1 MKRWFTIFLFL
12 LASCSDAVTPGNPLI
27 DPTLIGGAA
36 ADPKDW
42 PASEY
47 CSMGNSRCS
56 CTMIGDRTLLI
67 ASHCV
72 SNGGTASFSAGPNRY
87 SAKCTH
93 NPKYSQ
99 AAYEEMVKL
108 IASGATQ
115 AQVRA
120 FAGFRNATADW
131 TLCLTNAP
139 VTGFPFENIMTDPA
153 KIKIGDTV
161 RLTGY
166 GCVKPGGG
174 GGNDGVFRTGTAKV
188 TDLPSGSD
196 YDTVTKGGAALCYG
210 DSGGAAYVELPGGD
224 REIFGVNS
232 RGDIA
237 TTSYLSSTFVS
248 EFKTWAQSWAT
259 KNGQKICGLDPS
271 ATGCRTVSPPAPSPG
286 PYTFAIDTK
295 VAKGTATL
303 TMKSGFETLFDRA
316 KQAVLDTL
324 NAF

>member
-1 MKRWFTIFLFL
+1 MKKWFMIFLLL
-12 LASCSDAVTPGNPLI
+12 LASCSDATTPSI

-56 CTMIGDRTLLI
+56 CTMIGERTLLI

-87 SAKCTH
+87 TAKCTH

-99 AAYEEMVKL
+99 AAYEEVSRM
-108 IASGATQ
+108 IDSGATQ
-115 AQVRA
+115 QQVRA
-120 FAGFRNATADW
+120 LAAFRNATADW
-131 TLCLTNAP
+131 TLCLTNSV
-139 VTGFPFENIMTDPA
+139 VTGFPYENIMTDA
-153 KIKIGDTV
+153 SKIKLGDTV

-166 GCVKPGGG
+166 GCVRPGGG

-210 DSGGAAYVELPGGD
+210 DSGGAAYVELPNGD

-232 RGDIA
+232 RGDIR
-237 TTSYLSSTFVS
+237 TTSYLSSTYVS
-248 EFKTWAQSWAT
+248 EFKTWAQSWAS

-271 ATGCRTVSPPAPSPG
+271 ATGCRSVNPPPPSPG
-286 PYTFAIDTK
+286 PFTFVIDTK
-295 VAKGTATL
+295 VAKGQTTL
-303 TMKSGFETLFDRA
+303 TMKPGFEHLYERA
-316 KQAVLDTL
+316 KQAVIDSLTL
-324 NAF
+324 FIF